1 MTNHYI
7 TSNKCT
13 KGLALMESILKC
25 WSKTLR
31 HKKIAAKEIDRHFY
45 HPQKDQPNTK
55 KSYTILQKLLFK

>member
-1 MTNHYI
+1 
-7 TSNKCT
+7 
-13 KGLALMESILKC
+13 MESILKC

-31 HKKIAAKEIDRHFY
+31 YKKIAAKDIDRHFY